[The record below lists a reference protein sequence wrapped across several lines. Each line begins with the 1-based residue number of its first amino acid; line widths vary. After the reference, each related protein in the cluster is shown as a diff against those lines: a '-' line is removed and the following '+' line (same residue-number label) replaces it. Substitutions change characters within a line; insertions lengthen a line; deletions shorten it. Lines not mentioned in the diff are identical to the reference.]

1 MVFVCIFLSFKC
13 GLAHDDADLSHRRR
27 ISFPVVRPNMSA
39 VATILICC
47 ITSFIRGSSILS
59 PLIQVSSSAFDDL
72 PCRLSLKNFTGRLIS
87 LEMQDV
93 CTCSPWNASTR
104 CSQWLVRKPDQMWCE
119 SRETTEYLWHI
130 HPPNHR
136 AGPSTSACHY
146 FSFSHHR
153 DHGRCAAT
161 GVTGHMHSG
170 CRSSEPTSTSYR
182 LQVFVHKR

>member
-1 MVFVCIFLSFKC
+1 MTSHGIY
-13 GLAHDDADLSHRRR
+13 LSHPRR

-59 PLIQVSSSAFDDL
+59 PLIQ
-72 PCRLSLKNFTGRLIS
+72 
-87 LEMQDV
+87 DV

-119 SRETTEYLWHI
+119 SREITEYLWHI

-182 LQVFVHKR
+182 LPVFVHKRSRGIQLFPTFIALINNNSILSFVPFLCH

>member
-13 GLAHDDADLSHRRR
+13 GLAHDDADLSHRRQ

-59 PLIQVSSSAFDDL
+59 PLI
-72 PCRLSLKNFTGRLIS
+72 
-87 LEMQDV
+87 QDV

-182 LQVFVHKR
+182 LPVFVHKR

>member
-1 MVFVCIFLSFKC
+1 MMMQTCRTAGEFHSRLSDRTC
-13 GLAHDDADLSHRRR
+13 QQWL
-27 ISFPVVRPNMSA
+27 
-39 VATILICC
+39 
-47 ITSFIRGSSILS
+47 TSFIRGSPILS
-59 PLIQVSSSAFDDL
+59 PLIQVRSSAFDDL
-72 PCRLSLKNFTGRLIS
+72 PCRSSLKNFTGRLIS

-119 SRETTEYLWHI
+119 SRETTNYLWHI

-136 AGPSTSACHY
+136 TGPSTFACHY

-170 CRSSEPTSTSYR
+170 CHSSEPTSNSYR
-182 LQVFVHKR
+182 LPVFLHKR